1 MHEMWNKSK
10 KKGKRVLPVF
20 GERNLAKRMIKNDK
34 KLRWSQ
40 VRIGE
45 REKSLDTFEKVILKK
60 SRSVFFFKKPESR
73 YSIDRKIVS
82 INRNNQKLTKD
93 FKRNFDWLKN
103 RLDQSKIWKNTFLEK
118 ITWFLK
124 ILLKALNIGN
134 KMHEYE
140 MKCFSKTQ
148 VLNLVFPKLSF
159 LNILPFK
166 ISNTKYVLHKKILKV
181 ISNLVGQTKRHTQ

>member
-60 SRSVFFFKKPESR
+60 SRSVFFLKKPESR
-73 YSIDRKIVS
+73 YSIDRKLVS
-82 INRNNQKLTKD
+82 INRNNQKLTND
-93 FKRNFDWLKN
+93 FKRNFDWSKN

-124 ILLKALNIGN
+124 TLLKALNIRN
-134 KMHEYE
+134 KCMS
-140 MKCFSKTQ
+140 MRWNAFSE
-148 VLNLVFPKLSF
+148 
-159 LNILPFK
+159 
-166 ISNTKYVLHKKILKV
+166 HKF
-181 ISNLVGQTKRHTQ
+181 